1 MKKKNII
8 MGIIFIVLGI
18 LLDQVVKIIIRVTME
33 EGKNIPI
40 IKGFFH
46 ITHIENTGAAWGG
59 LSNMTV
65 FLIILSIGILGFFI
79 YLYKDIDFKKRMVF
93 SISLVMVISGTIGN
107 LIDRIIFQSVTDFL
121 DFYIFGYDYPVFNI
135 ADILLVVGF
144 FLFLID
150 LVFLADDRKDKEKEL
165 ATDKKIEYIEEKEE
179 KETVETIDEIDEV
192 KSDET
197 SLDEDGDSNEG
208 SN

>member
-8 MGIIFIVLGI
+8 MGIIFIILGI
-18 LLDQVVKIIIRVTME
+18 LLDQIVKIIIRVNLE
-33 EGKNIPI
+33 VGKNIPI
-40 IKGFFH
+40 LKGFFH

-59 LSNMTV
+59 LSNLTV

-79 YLYKDIDFKKRMVF
+79 YLYKDIDFKNKKVF

-135 ADILLVVGF
+135 ADILLVIGF
-144 FLFLID
+144 FIFLVD
-150 LVFLADDRKDKEKEL
+150 LVFLSDKR
-165 ATDKKIEYIEEKEE
+165 KEE
-179 KETVETIDEIDEV
+179 KEALKKENEVVIDNSNVENIEDANEQID
-192 KSDET
+192 SN
-197 SLDEDGDSNEG
+197 LEDGDSNERRD
-208 SN
+208 